1 MRWKTPVSM
10 DMEATMEAT
19 STEGNA
25 VAMVGV
31 FEQYLSQ
38 KSAKKYALLYKI

>member
-1 MRWKTPVSM
+1 M

-19 STEGNA
+19 CTEGNA

-31 FEQYLSQ
+31 FGQHLSQ
-38 KSAKKYALLYKI
+38 KITKKYTLHYNILKKLHI

>member
-1 MRWKTPVSM
+1 MKWKTPAYM

-19 STEGNA
+19 CTEGNV

-31 FEQYLSQ
+31 FALYLSQ
-38 KSAKKYALLYKI
+38 NITKKCT